1 MNALRIPILLAVH
14 LGVTSQAAT
23 LYWDGDSTLVNSAS
37 DNTSGAAMNWLSG
50 GNWDDGAT
58 SAALAVWTAAD
69 NAVFGGT
76 PVGTQTVTLG
86 TGISLGTLYI
96 GPGYVVALNTGAI
109 NGLGNPSGVITV
121 GAGSTL
127 TANNTAAGTNAHSIG
142 AITLNGATLASLN
155 GPAGPAN
162 DGTTSNWVLNGTVTA
177 GGTAASL
184 ISATTIRTAGLGG
197 SFNVADVVAGTDLTV
212 SSVIESGGVV
222 KTGVGTMVLSGNST
236 STGNFTLNA
245 AGGTLAVTGGIYQAA
260 YQPGAVL
267 TVNSGATLQL
277 QNWHYSE
284 TLGGASLG
292 GLRANTNAI
301 VLNGGAIRMAGAG
314 TTSYYRGVTIQ
325 SGGATFEA
333 AAGVTWELVF
343 NATAEFAYSGN
354 PALTLTGAGNGR
366 FEKLFSGSGALT
378 KSGAGTWTMTRTSAN
393 TGNTTVSGGV
403 LAVTGGLYQ
412 GAYQPGAVLTV
423 NSGATVQLQNWHYSE
438 TVGGS
443 SLGGLRA
450 NSNAIVINGGTVR
463 VVGAGTTSYSRGL
476 TVQAGGATFEAGAGV
491 NWVLAHEPTTA
502 GVYTGN
508 PSLTFTGAGTGTFGK
523 PFSGSGALTKN
534 GAGTWTLG
542 GDNTYTG
549 FTSVNEG
556 TLLISGSTAPAGL
569 IQVSAGATLGG
580 GGSGGLANVEA
591 AGGIA
596 PGDAVSNHLELA
608 ELTFAD
614 DSLLLFDLDAPLT
627 NPMDTAPGID
637 SDHVAVGGFLALN
650 GRLRINPRAGFGT
663 PAPGDR
669 WLLISYSPGN
679 LDDGGLEVDTANSP
693 VLAPGLAYQID
704 TATPGHVYLAI
715 AVPEAGTAGLLL
727 VGLVTLLRA
736 RKGLNR
742 KGNQT

>member
-284 TLGGASLG
+284 T
-292 GLRANTNAI
+292 
-301 VLNGGAIRMAGAG
+301 
-314 TTSYYRGVTIQ
+314 
-325 SGGATFEA
+325 
-333 AAGVTWELVF
+333 
-343 NATAEFAYSGN
+343 
-354 PALTLTGAGNGR
+354 
-366 FEKLFSGSGALT
+366 
-378 KSGAGTWTMTRTSAN
+378 
-393 TGNTTVSGGV
+393 
-403 LAVTGGLYQ
+403 
-412 GAYQPGAVLTV
+412 
-423 NSGATVQLQNWHYSE
+423 
-438 TVGGS
+438 VGGS

-476 TVQAGGATFEAGAGV
+476 TVQAGGATFEAGARV

-580 GGSGGLANVEA
+580 GGSGGLANVAA